1 MPTDNIL
8 LDTGP
13 LVAYLNAD
21 DAHHSWACEQLAR
34 DPARLVTCEAVLTE
48 AFYLL
53 RRHRP
58 QRAALG
64 AMLADGV
71 FDLTFSLGKERAF
84 VAGLM
89 EQYRDVPMSV
99 ADACLV
105 RLSELRPAMP
115 VLTLDADFRIYRR
128 NKRQQI
134 PVIAP
139 R

>member
-1 MPTDNIL
+1 VPTDNVL

-13 LVAYLNAD
+13 LVAYLNMD
-21 DAHHSWACEQLAR
+21 DAHHAWACEQLAR
-34 DPARLVTCEAVLTE
+34 DSERLVTCEAVLTE

-58 QRAALG
+58 QMAALG
-64 AMLADGV
+64 VMLADGV
-71 FDLTFSLGKERAF
+71 FDLTFSLSKERAF

-89 EQYRDVPMSV
+89 EQYRDLPMSL

-105 RLSELRPAMP
+105 RLSELLPAIP
-115 VLTLDADFRIYRR
+115 VLTLDADFRVYRR

>member
-1 MPTDNIL
+1 VSTDNVL

-13 LVAYLNAD
+13 LVAYLNTD
-21 DAHHSWACEQLAR
+21 DAHHAWACEQFAR
-34 DPARLVTCEAVLTE
+34 DSARLVTCEAVLTE

-53 RRHRP
+53 RRFRP
-58 QRAALG
+58 QVAALRV
-64 AMLADGV
+64 MLADGV

-84 VAGLM
+84 VVGLM
-89 EQYRDVPMSV
+89 ERYQDVPMSL

-105 RLSELRPAMP
+105 RLAELRPSMP
-115 VLTLDADFRIYRR
+115 VLTLDGDFRIYRR

>member
-1 MPTDNIL
+1 
-8 LDTGP
+8 
-13 LVAYLNAD
+13 
-21 DAHHSWACEQLAR
+21 
-34 DPARLVTCEAVLTE
+34 LVTCEAVLTE

-53 RRHRP
+53 RRFRP
-58 QRAALG
+58 QGAALRV
-64 AMLADGV
+64 MLADGV

-84 VAGLM
+84 VVGLM
-89 EQYRDVPMSV
+89 ERYQDVPMSL

-105 RLSELRPAMP
+105 RLAELRPSMP
-115 VLTLDADFRIYRR
+115 VLTLDGDFRIYRR